1 MSLIFST
8 RSWFSARFEGDSQL
22 IKYNNQNTV
31 TVCFTPQREGLCEAV
46 LELLFYDHKHKA
58 DFVVKR
64 KLIGR
69 AKQPAGGQRRR
80 GGDNEAERA
89 SRPPSS
95 SRLEGRLAYPIQL
108 EYTPNTAPQP
118 INDQVDDDPRI
129 LVDEEFL
136 DCDGTGISVSHA
148 DGLDFGIVERK
159 RPNGPFATPSSLLT
173 IKHDDDFP
181 AVKFI
186 KGRTKAR
193 DRSDRE

>member
-1 MSLIFST
+1 LSLIFST
-8 RSWFSARFEGDSQL
+8 RSRFSAQGDSQR
-22 IKYNNQNTV
+22 IKYDHQNTV
-31 TVCFTPQREGLCEAV
+31 TVCFTPQREGLHEAV
-46 LELLFYDHKHKA
+46 LELHFYDHKHKVY
-58 DFVVKR
+58 FMVKR

-69 AKQPAGGQRRR
+69 ATIKQPTGGRRRR
-80 GGDNEAERA
+80 GDDKEAQKA
-89 SRPPSS
+89 GQPPSS

-118 INDQVDDDPRI
+118 INDRVDDDPRI

-136 DCDGTGISVSHA
+136 DCDGTGISVSRA

-181 AVKFI
+181 AMKFI
-186 KGRTKAR
+186 KGRTKPT